1 MKNLKW
7 RAHHYLNPNPN
18 STCKN
23 TFGFNSTNPPPN
35 VAELHE
41 LQDMLY
47 DLIIGI
53 KFRKYSNQFQKKLKE
68 DIKNISEEE
77 KMLIAADKTTNYY
90 KVDKAKHKEL
100 LMKHINKD
108 YKKAD
113 ENTVTDITKVDKRI
127 ASELELDSRIYSTSR
142 RQSFITRI
150 TNPTSRMFQHAGS

>member
-1 MKNLKW
+1 
-7 RAHHYLNPNPN
+7 
-18 STCKN
+18 
-23 TFGFNSTNPPPN
+23 
-35 VAELHE
+35 
-41 LQDMLY
+41 
-47 DLIIGI
+47 
-53 KFRKYSNQFQKKLKE
+53 
-68 DIKNISEEE
+68 
-77 KMLIAADKTTNYY
+77 MLIAADKTTNYY

-150 TNPTSRMFQHAGS
+150 TTPTSRMFQHAGS